1 MKHIRRFLESN
12 ESHLDLLEYFLD
24 LEDKYEVNLRPPSW
38 VSSVSGDYS
47 IGIYFNYD
55 NFVKKGYE
63 SKKVIL
69 DIWNCIS
76 MVKSIGEFT
85 TSGFSGGDDYAE
97 IKWGFEI
104 PYSDDASYNSSRQN
118 RLMDSGLRWRSCSIG
133 DKEFSDYNNLLS
145 KVRSVTKSYL
155 KSTIHGPLS
164 KRGRPDFQ
172 RLLNIGDIEYIEGDF
187 GDDLIV
193 NNFYIR
199 FKKKIRR

>member
-38 VSSVSGDYS
+38 VSSISEDYS

-104 PYSDDASYNSSRQN
+104 PYSDDASYNSARQN
-118 RLMDSGLRWRSCSIG
+118 RLMDSGPRWRACSIG
-133 DKEFSDYNNLLS
+133 DKEFSDYYNLLS

-155 KSTIHGPLS
+155 RSTIHGS
-164 KRGRPDFQ
+164 ISRPFQ

-193 NNFYIR
+193 NSFYIR
-199 FKKKIRR
+199 FKKN